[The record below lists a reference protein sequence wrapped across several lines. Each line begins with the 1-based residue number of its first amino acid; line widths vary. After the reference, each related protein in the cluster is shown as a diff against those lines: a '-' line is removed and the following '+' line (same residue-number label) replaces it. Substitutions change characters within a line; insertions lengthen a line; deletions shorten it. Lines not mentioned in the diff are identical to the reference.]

1 MKEKSIIWFD
11 DHCLLCNR
19 SVQFILKRDSK
30 VFFMFGCLRQLH
42 LSDQQNSESI
52 LLQEGE
58 IFYNRS
64 TAVLRIIRKLEG
76 PVKYLYFLVLITR
89 PIRDFFYRI
98 IAKNRKRWFGS
109 VDHCYLMEGRFSDRF
124 IQISS

>member
-11 DHCLLCNR
+11 DECLLCNR
-19 SVQFILKRDSK
+19 SVQFILQHDPKAYFK
-30 VFFMFGCLRQLH
+30 FGCLRQL
-42 LSDQQNSESI
+42 SSSNQQNPESI

-64 TAVLRIIRKLEG
+64 TAVFKIIRKLEG
-76 PVKYLYFLVLITR
+76 PIKYLYFLVLIPR

-109 VDHCYLMEGRFSDRF
+109 VAHCNLMEGRYSVRF